1 MHFLHSTQII
11 VVSKSVWIQPT
22 IFGSGSL
29 TLLSVGSGYVV
40 LEVPR
45 FDHPL
50 FQFVLVTKWCQVDYF
65 LVTFG
70 YILVKTL
77 TNKICQW
84 NPTGFRVFH
93 NSFVLFDWSPDSK
106 SFCFHFSL
114 DYIWHTTD
122 YMVIYGWYTTNTD
135 RNDYENRF
143 ISEYWLLQS
152 PIPTIC

>member
-1 MHFLHSTQII
+1 MHFLHSTQIF
-11 VVSKSVWIQPT
+11 VVSKSVLIQPT

-70 YILVKTL
+70 YK
-77 TNKICQW
+77 C
-84 NPTGFRVFH
+84 GRV
-93 NSFVLFDWSPDSK
+93 
-106 SFCFHFSL
+106 L
-114 DYIWHTTD
+114 DESIQL
-122 YMVIYGWYTTNTD
+122 M
-135 RNDYENRF
+135 
-143 ISEYWLLQS
+143 
-152 PIPTIC
+152 